1 MGSCTSLRSFA
12 RPGLVVPVVD
22 FAHFGSLMLARG
34 PTRLGLCLSA
44 SGFFM
49 VGSCMSVIMHANVG
63 PSLSLRTPPVI
74 KPRRATQSHAT
85 SFAYAEPVMFVAAFG
100 HIGFSLLKLGTDL
113 LPPNKS
119 DLRLSAPCS
128 PVLEDL
134 LSAPPRRPH
143 SYSRLGF
150 SSLAFGA
157 AVFGSIL
164 SVVNT
169 GVFDKLSVI
178 GATRMA
184 SFTSARNLVR
194 PEPVPPASGVS
205 CIEFPPFVVDFGSFD
220 SFPSVRSS
228 ARLDSAVLV
237 LGLTHTGSSPFT
249 RGYACL
255 GFSSLVPGTTKL
267 GSVGFYSA
275 SVLGYAHL
283 GSSSL
288 ARSLA

>member
-63 PSLSLRTPPVI
+63 PSLSLR
-74 KPRRATQSHAT
+74 

-100 HIGFSLLKLGTDL
+100 HIGFSLL
-113 LPPNKS
+113 
-119 DLRLSAPCS
+119 
-128 PVLEDL
+128 
-134 LSAPPRRPH
+134 PH

-194 PEPVPPASGVS
+194 PEPVPPASG
-205 CIEFPPFVVDFGSFD
+205 P
-220 SFPSVRSS
+220 
-228 ARLDSAVLV
+228 A
-237 LGLTHTGSSPFT
+237 
-249 RGYACL
+249 
-255 GFSSLVPGTTKL
+255 
-267 GSVGFYSA
+267 
-275 SVLGYAHL
+275 
-283 GSSSL
+283 
-288 ARSLA
+288 